1 MSSSLIWGKFPVGP
15 MKFHSE
21 IRKLLFSHL
30 KPRFSSDTC
39 FFYCVNFWEVIRGL
53 YLKGI
58 AFAQKWHRPRTLSTH
73 RFIVLFHVSYFLLP
87 EQNLWK
93 MNRGAAG
100 ICADKWLV
108 RLLLLEWS
116 AQWSKIP
123 PNPSPFPQIQT
134 LLPPKSKPFSLPS
147 PKSKYFSLPPNPVS
161 QY

>member
-39 FFYCVNFWEVIRGL
+39 FFDCVNFWEVIRGL
-53 YLKGI
+53 YLKDI

-123 PNPSPFPQIQT
+123 PNPSPSLPSNPNPSPSQIQTILPSFPQIQI
-134 LLPPKSKPFSLPS
+134 LL
-147 PKSKYFSLPPNPVS
+147 PNPVS
-161 QY
+161 QCC